1 MDVLSKIKALSET
14 VERKGWR
21 GNVPGRGRKIR
32 RISIGVWPVGGLGVV
47 PNQWGPLRVDFIT
60 LFLALCGNLDCCCS

>member
-1 MDVLSKIKALSET
+1 MSQAEEEKYTE
-14 VERKGWR
+14 
-21 GNVPGRGRKIR
+21 
-32 RISIGVWPVGGLGVV
+32 ISIGVWPVGGLGVV

>member
-1 MDVLSKIKALSET
+1 MFFQRLKLCLRQ
-14 VERKGWR
+14 ERER
-21 GNVPGRGRKIR
+21 GGGEMSQAEEEKYTE
-32 RISIGVWPVGGLGVV
+32 ISIGVWPVGGLGVV